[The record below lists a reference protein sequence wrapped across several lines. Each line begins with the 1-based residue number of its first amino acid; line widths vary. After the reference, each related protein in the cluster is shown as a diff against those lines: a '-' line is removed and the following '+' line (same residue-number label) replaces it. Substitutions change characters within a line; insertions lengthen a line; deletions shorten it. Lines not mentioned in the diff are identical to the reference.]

1 MSGIRLMPTQLLNS
15 QLSHYKKRICKCIF
29 KFQMD
34 VVHYPAS
41 FLLVKPELS
50 RAGVIQPTLLN
61 LNRINGC

>member
-1 MSGIRLMPTQLLNS
+1 
-15 QLSHYKKRICKCIF
+15 
-29 KFQMD
+29 MD

>member
-1 MSGIRLMPTQLLNS
+1 MN
-15 QLSHYKKRICKCIF
+15 
-29 KFQMD
+29 

-41 FLLVKPELS
+41 FLLVKPELT